1 MPNSA
6 PASRSNGCK
15 IPNLLFV
22 VLLFPD
28 AQTVGIGRMPCKVS
42 MCALGLVCDLCQ
54 KDYHVLLRGYC
65 GENLWSIISRLQL
78 WYMDKTQVYAVLI

>member
-28 AQTVGIGRMPCKVS
+28 AQTMGIRRMPCKVS
-42 MCALGLVCDLCQ
+42 LCALGLVCDLCQ
-54 KDYHVLLRGYC
+54 KDYYVLLRGYC
-65 GENLWSIISRLQL
+65 GENLCGIWIKLKFTL
-78 WYMDKTQVYAVLI
+78 YMQF